1 MKWPESWRNVHLG
14 TALRRGE
21 SSLDAIRRHLPW
33 RHRAADADGS
43 AAGVAGAPP
52 AGPTAVPAPLSAI
65 LSAAGRRLHRLPEA
79 ARTQLRTLQGDGTTQ
94 LSIVLDSLIASGVSI
109 QAMTEFAALWPKLD
123 ETVRSQV
130 SRPLGGPDGGPLLFG
145 PGHAALIDGSTCGSA
160 VLVMQAAVGDP
171 TLALWLAIGET
182 LAGYLPREIRHIRPG
197 SLMEPDAVARFGLAQ
212 REVKQQTNSGAVAGL
227 PWPSGLG
234 TPPWG
239 AAREARFADLLF
251 DNLPVDDSNTADFE
265 AVRLRAEESVR
276 AGVPV
281 MLYVGG
287 DLGRG
292 VATAVPRHV
301 VLLTDRHADGFTVY
315 EPASGQVHTIT
326 DVQLRS
332 RESSLALG
340 GWNRVTWAILPRWRA
355 DDAGETMGSSPRL
368 EGAP

>member
-1 MKWPESWRNVHLG
+1 MKWPQSWRNVHLG

-21 SSLDAIRRHLPW
+21 SSLDVIRRHLPW
-33 RHRAADADGS
+33 RHRTDETS
-43 AAGVAGAPP
+43 AAGVAGSTPVET
-52 AGPTAVPAPLSAI
+52 TAVQAPLSATV
-65 LSAAGRRLHRLPEA
+65 SAAARRLHRLPEA
-79 ARTQLRTLQGDGTTQ
+79 ARAQVRELQAAGTTQ
-94 LSIVLDSLIASGVSI
+94 LSVVLDALIASGVSI
-109 QAMTEFAALWPKLD
+109 QAMTEFAALWPSLD

-130 SRPLGGPDGGPLLFG
+130 SRPLGGPAGGPMLFG
-145 PGHAALIDGSTCGSA
+145 PAHAAQIDGSTCGSA
-160 VLVMQAAVGDP
+160 ALVMQAAAGDP

-182 LAGYLPREIRHIRPG
+182 LAGYLPREIRRVRPG
-197 SLMEPDAVARFGLAQ
+197 SLMEPDALARFALVQ

-234 TPPWG
+234 SPPWG

-251 DNLPVDDSNTADFE
+251 DNLPVDDSNASDFE
-265 AVRLRAEESVR
+265 AMRLRAEESVR

-281 MLYVGG
+281 LLYVGG

-301 VLLTDRHADGFTVY
+301 VLLTGRYSDGFTVY
-315 EPASGQVHTIT
+315 EPSSGSVHTIT

-332 RESSLALG
+332 RESSPALG

-355 DDAGETMGSSPRL
+355 DDAGATMVS
-368 EGAP
+368 